1 MYSIY
6 FRATNIWIREAV
18 WAEKVLVLQWKGGDG
33 SFAQRHG
40 DTGTGLI
47 SINVYKIC
55 QTKNN
60 LLLST
65 LVRNL
70 QRITDTNQINTTQ
83 VSQLAWNNSKWTALN
98 SKVYENMTYNL
109 QVIKY
114 GIALVRKTALT
125 HLISISTKR
134 HSIPVVQNPL
144 SFYFCCDFLLYYS
157 CQLDTMNDK
166 GKNLDP
172 IEWKS

>member
-1 MYSIY
+1 MWWTFRLSLVPTKKLFNIMLASLVNYINARKDSMCSIY
-6 FRATNIWIREAV
+6 FRATNIWAGEAV
-18 WAEKVLVLQWKGGDG
+18 WAEKVLVLQWKGRDG

-40 DTGTGLI
+40 DTGTGHILL
-47 SINVYKIC
+47 NVYKIY

-83 VSQLAWNNSKWTALN
+83 VSQLTWNNSKWTALN

-114 GIALVRKTALT
+114 GIA
-125 HLISISTKR
+125 
-134 HSIPVVQNPL
+134 
-144 SFYFCCDFLLYYS
+144 
-157 CQLDTMNDK
+157 
-166 GKNLDP
+166 
-172 IEWKS
+172 